1 MNIARSRML
10 LFSWLLPFSALAEP
24 AQPTHEFTL
33 DNGLKVV
40 VREDHRAPVVTSQLW
55 FKVGASDEPP
65 GKSGLS
71 HALEHMLYKGSSK
84 TCAGEASAILDKLG
98 ASHNAFTDKDVTTY
112 YQTLQPHQLGVAF
125 ELMAD
130 MMSTA
135 TLRTEDFIPELAV
148 IREERRLRTDDSP
161 DAIAHERLLRIAH
174 PASSY
179 GAPIIGWMHDLH
191 RLNTEDLRQWYQTR
205 YAPGNATLVIVG
217 DVTPDRIKSLAE
229 RYFGVLPATPFVAR
243 GTPLELAEPGERKIT
258 LHQAIPAPRLILS
271 FNVPSLAT
279 AENRREIQ
287 ALRLLN
293 TLLAGSTSARLP
305 KRLQFS
311 DRLFSA
317 TSSEYNPLYRSDSLF
332 TLTAQLNLQRPESLD
347 QAQARI
353 WELLDELKSTP
364 PDLVELERARTQ
376 LIARQIYDR
385 DAIQTQ
391 ADQLGGLESVGL
403 SWRLMEQDTDELNQV
418 TPADI
423 QHAATTYLTR
433 QRLSIAHVL
442 VENSHE

>member
-1 MNIARSRML
+1 MNITRSRML
-10 LFSWLLPFSALAEP
+10 LFSWLLPFTALAEP

-33 DNGLKVV
+33 NNGLKVV

-55 FKVGASDEPP
+55 FKVGSSDEPP

-84 TCAGEASAILDKLG
+84 TCAGEASTILDKLG
-98 ASHNAFTDKDVTTY
+98 ATHNAFTDRDVTTY

-135 TLRTEDFIPELAV
+135 TLRAEDFIPELAV
-148 IREERRLRTDDSP
+148 IQQERRLRTDDDP
-161 DAIAHERLLRIAH
+161 DAIAHERLKRIAH

-179 GAPIIGWMHDLH
+179 GAPVIGWMHDLQ
-191 RLNTEDLRQWYQTR
+191 RLKADDLRHWYQTR

-217 DVTPDRIKSLAE
+217 DVTLDKVKPLAE
-229 RYFGVLPATPFVAR
+229 RYFGVLPAKSFAAVTQ
-243 GTPLELAEPGERKIT
+243 PLELAEPGERKIT
-258 LHQAIPAPRLILS
+258 LHQAIPAPRLVLS
-271 FNVPSLAT
+271 FNVPSLAS
-279 AENRREIQ
+279 AEDRRSVH

-305 KRLQFS
+305 KRLQLT

-317 TSSEYNPLYRSDSLF
+317 IASDYNAVYRGDSLF
-332 TLTAQLNLQRPESLD
+332 TLTAQLNLHRPETLD

-353 WELLDELKSTP
+353 WALLDELKTTP
-364 PDLVELERARTQ
+364 PEATELERARTQ

-385 DAIQTQ
+385 DAIETQ
-391 ADQLGGLESVGL
+391 ADNLGALESIGL
-403 SWRLMEQDTDELNQV
+403 SWRQMEQDTEELNQV
-418 TPADI
+418 TPTDI
-423 QHAATTYLTR
+423 QNAAITYLTR
-433 QRLSIAHVL
+433 QRLSIAHAH
-442 VENSHE
+442 VEKSHE

>member
-10 LFSWLLPFSALAEP
+10 LFSWLLPFTALAEP

-33 DNGLKVV
+33 GNGLKVV

-55 FKVGASDEPP
+55 VKVGSSDEPP

-98 ASHNAFTDKDVTTY
+98 ATHNAFTDKDVTAY

-135 TLRTEDFIPELAV
+135 HLRAEDFIPELAV
-148 IREERRLRTDDSP
+148 IQEERRLRTDDDPSET
-161 DAIAHERLLRIAH
+161 ALERLTRLAL

-179 GAPIIGWMHDLH
+179 GAPIIGWMHDLQ
-191 RLNTEDLRQWYQTR
+191 RLTAGDLRHWYQTR

-217 DVTPDRIKSLAE
+217 DVTLETIKPLAE
-229 RYFGVLPATPFVAR
+229 RYFGVLPAKSFIATR
-243 GTPLELAEPGERKIT
+243 TSRELAEPGERKII
-258 LHQAIPAPRLILS
+258 LRQAIPAPRLILS

-279 AENRREIQ
+279 AENRRSVH

-293 TLLAGSTSARLP
+293 TLLAGSSSARLP
-305 KRLQFS
+305 KRLQFT

-317 TSSEYNPLYRSDSLF
+317 ATSDYNPLYRGDSLL
-332 TLTAQLNLQRPESLD
+332 TLTAQLNLHRQETLD

-353 WELLDELKSTP
+353 WALLDELKATP
-364 PDLVELERARTQ
+364 PDATELERARTQ

-385 DAIQTQ
+385 DAIETQ
-391 ADQLGGLESVGL
+391 ADNLGALESLGL
-403 SWRLMEQDTDELNQV
+403 SWRLMEEDSRELNQV

-423 QHAATTYLTR
+423 QQVAITYLTR
-433 QRLSIAHVL
+433 QRLSTAHVL
-442 VENSHE
+442 AEKPHE